1 MKGGEGEKGSN
12 SKKTK
17 KEEKNKWVDLV
28 TEQKS
33 PNSVQGRDAHA

>member
-12 SKKTK
+12 SKKK
-17 KEEKNKWVDLV
+17 KEKNKWEDLV

-33 PNSVQGRDAHA
+33 PNSVQERDAHA